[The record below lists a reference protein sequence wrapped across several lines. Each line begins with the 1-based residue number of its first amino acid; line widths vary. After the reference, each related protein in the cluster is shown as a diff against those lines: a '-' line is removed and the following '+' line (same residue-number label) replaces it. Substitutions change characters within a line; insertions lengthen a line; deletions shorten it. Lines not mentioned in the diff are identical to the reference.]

1 MEQLKEWCTFLCF
14 AAVGCCAVG
23 WLVPKNSIGR
33 ILHLLVLTFFL
44 CSLVSP
50 LLKLSG
56 ELSLDTKFLS
66 DDLISEALDEKVTE
80 QLQRQIATVVEQLV
94 EEALSYREVKP
105 KKVEVKTTTSS
116 GGSICIEQ
124 VVIWMEKQEIAAA
137 RAAKQALEE
146 RLGTEVVIQ
155 ADG

>member
-1 MEQLKEWCTFLCF
+1 MEHTDSR
-14 AAVGCCAVG
+14 A
-23 WLVPKNSIGR
+23 R
-33 ILHLLVLTFFL
+33 
-44 CSLVSP
+44 
-50 LLKLSG
+50 
-56 ELSLDTKFLS
+56 
-66 DDLISEALDEKVTE
+66 KVTE